1 MENTS
6 KKTRNMVKIAMIAAI
21 YVVLTLAVTPIAYGP
36 VQFRVSEC
44 LTVLPA
50 FTSLAIPGLT
60 LGCCL
65 ANLLGALFG
74 VNPTGYIDAV
84 VGTSATLVAA
94 LLSYL
99 AGKLRHKVLRYLL
112 VPFFPVLLNTVIVG
126 LEITFLFNQ
135 NDAFWKAY
143 LMNAGSVGLGEAV
156 ICYTL
161 GILVMVILQRKDF
174 YKRLF

>member
-44 LTVLPA
+44 LTVLTA
-50 FTSLAIPGLT
+50 FTSLAVPGLT